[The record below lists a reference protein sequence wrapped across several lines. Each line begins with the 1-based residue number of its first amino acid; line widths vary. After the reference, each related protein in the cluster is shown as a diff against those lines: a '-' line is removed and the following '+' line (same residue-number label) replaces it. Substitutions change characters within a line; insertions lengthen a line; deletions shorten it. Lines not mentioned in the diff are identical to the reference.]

1 VGDDVVGDDVGLFV
15 GVCAFIMEIDDD
27 REESRR
33 M

>member
-15 GVCAFIMEIDDD
+15 GVCAFIMDMED

>member
-1 VGDDVVGDDVGLFV
+1 VGADVVGDDVGLFV
-15 GVCAFIMEIDDD
+15 GVCAFIMEIDD